1 MFQSYVL
8 DLSTLSE
15 FLGPSYR
22 LKNHTQR
29 VLDQIKN
36 KSSDIKI
43 IDWSEDILL
52 KEEYKK
58 SLKEIETLYS
68 TNKLFQKDCDAT
80 TEQVLKDKTKEDVDF
95 EKAVKIGVKYL
106 LEELAFVLASP
117 LIFDVSKTAY
127 IYHHRWPIY
136 ENLVNGEYDKKVRND
151 VGFLLVK

>member
-1 MFQSYVL
+1 M
-8 DLSTLSE
+8 
-15 FLGPSYR
+15 
-22 LKNHTQR
+22 
-29 VLDQIKN
+29 
-36 KSSDIKI
+36 
-43 IDWSEDILL
+43 
-52 KEEYKK
+52 
-58 SLKEIETLYS
+58 YS
-68 TNKLFQKDCDAT
+68 TNKLFQKDCNET
-80 TEQVLKDKTKEDVDF
+80 TREVLNGKTKENIDF